1 MNSSFTA
8 LNDVIYL
15 MRRFNFKLTVVC
27 SNQVQAD
34 NIVDYFE
41 SKGFHEDNVTV
52 QIKPGSAVRFLRTP
66 AN

>member
-15 MRRFNFKLTVVC
+15 MRRFDFKLTVVC
-27 SNQVQAD
+27 SNQAQAD
-34 NIVDYFE
+34 QIVEYLE
-41 SKGFHEDNVTV
+41 SKGFHEDSVSV
-52 QIKPGSAVRFLRTP
+52 QIKPGSAVRFLRSP

>member
-1 MNSSFTA
+1 
-8 LNDVIYL
+8 

-27 SNQVQAD
+27 SNQAQAD
-34 NIVDYFE
+34 NIVNYLE
-41 SKGFHEDNVTV
+41 SKGFTQNFVTV